1 MLNDVSGKCR
11 AVNFFWSAG
20 IAKISLL
27 IKTREDQK
35 YLRWLADSDWL

>member
-1 MLNDVSGKCR
+1 LLNDVSGKCR

-20 IAKISLL
+20 ITKISLL

-35 YLRWLADSDWL
+35 YLPWLADSDWL